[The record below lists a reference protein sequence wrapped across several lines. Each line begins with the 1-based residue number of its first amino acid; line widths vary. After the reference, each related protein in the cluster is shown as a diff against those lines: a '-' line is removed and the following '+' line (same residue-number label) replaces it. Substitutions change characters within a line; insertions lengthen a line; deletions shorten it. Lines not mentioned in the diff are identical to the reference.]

1 MRYIKA
7 LNLPTNKSQEFFLQ
21 FPLHPTFSSDQE
33 IVSVI
38 SLLCRR
44 LTEINTMN
52 ISEKCNF
59 KY

>member
-1 MRYIKA
+1 MRYIYKGTQS
-7 LNLPTNKSQEFFLQ
+7 TNKSQEFFLQ

-44 LTEINTMN
+44 LNEIDIEYLRKM
-52 ISEKCNF
+52 
-59 KY
+59 